1 MKSVPD
7 LIEALGGHQ
16 QLARALRVPPGT
28 VSSWKS
34 RRAVP
39 ARVWTALVAHARK
52 RQLQGIDLETLASL
66 HSPSK
71 RRAAKVEAQGRAANG
86 RRRTRVKIRIDKD
99 LLDEAANLGIDVNT
113 LADDVLRQAIK
124 KEKDRRWQAEHADV
138 IAWYNEHIERDG
150 IFGEEWRT
158 F

>member
-1 MKSVPD
+1 M
-7 LIEALGGHQ
+7 
-16 QLARALRVPPGT
+16 
-28 VSSWKS
+28 
-34 RRAVP
+34 
-39 ARVWTALVAHARK
+39 
-52 RQLQGIDLETLASL
+52 
-66 HSPSK
+66 
-71 RRAAKVEAQGRAANG
+71 
-86 RRRTRVKIRIDKD
+86 KIRIDKD

-124 KEKDRRWQAEHADV
+124 KEKDRRWQTEHADV

>member
-7 LIEALGGHQ
+7 LIDALGGHQ

-52 RQLQGIDLETLASL
+52 RQLEGIDLETLASL

-99 LLDEAANLGIDVNT
+99 LLDEAANLGIDVNA
-113 LADDVLRQAIK
+113 LADDVLATVP
-124 KEKDRRWQAEHADV
+124 RRV
-138 IAWYNEHIERDG
+138 LKSYVTSLERERHRIIRSIDSL
-150 IFGEEWRT
+150 FSEA
-158 F
+158 

>member
-34 RRAVP
+34 RRAIP

-99 LLDEAANLGIDVNT
+99 LLDEAANLGIDVNA
-113 LADDVLRQAIK
+113 LADDVLATVP
-124 KEKDRRWQAEHADV
+124 RRV
-138 IAWYNEHIERDG
+138 LKSYVTSLERERHRIIRSIDSL
-150 IFGEEWRT
+150 FSEA
-158 F
+158 

>member
-39 ARVWTALVAHARK
+39 ARVWTALLAHARK

-99 LLDEAANLGIDVNT
+99 LLDEAANLGIDVNA
-113 LADDVLRQAIK
+113 LADDVLATVP
-124 KEKDRRWQAEHADV
+124 RRV
-138 IAWYNEHIERDG
+138 LKSYVTSLERERHRIIRSIDSL
-150 IFGEEWRT
+150 FSEA
-158 F
+158 

>member
-99 LLDEAANLGIDVNT
+99 LLDEAANLGIDVNA
-113 LADDVLRQAIK
+113 LADDVLATVP
-124 KEKDRRWQAEHADV
+124 RRV
-138 IAWYNEHIERDG
+138 LKSYVTSLERERHRIIRSIDSL
-150 IFGEEWRT
+150 FSEA
-158 F
+158 